1 MDSKA
6 LLEQLLQVGQELAKQ
21 GLAAAQGHLEKA
33 QDHIDASQEVITDKL
48 TQGQAVAQEKL
59 AQGHE
64 VAKDVLAQ
72 GQAIAKEKL
81 AQGQAIA
88 KEKLAQGQ
96 EVAKDVLAQGH
107 AIAKDKLAQGQA
119 IAEEKLGIPDAG
131 TERDAMLAGLGK
143 GAAAASAAAILLGT
157 KLGRRLTGAALK
169 VGTVAAL
176 GKIGLETYQKWQAE
190 QTGNAIAAG
199 PSIGQLPEAEA
210 NQRSLALLKA
220 MISAAKADGHID
232 GEEQA
237 TIKSQMEQLGVMTST
252 AEILQSEMQKPVD
265 VAAIAQL
272 ADSQAA
278 AVEMYLVSRMVVNVA
293 NDAER
298 AYLGNLAIALKLA
311 PELVAQLDSD
321 AA

>member
-21 GLAAAQGHLEKA
+21 GLAVAQGHLESA
-33 QDHIDASQEVITDKL
+33 QGHIEAGQETITSKL
-48 TQGQAVAQEKL
+48 TEGQAVAQEKL

-72 GQAIAKEKL
+72 GQAIA
-81 AQGQAIA
+81 Q
-88 KEKLAQGQ
+88 EKLAQGQ
-96 EVAKDVLAQGH
+96 EVAKEVLAQGH

-119 IAEEKLGIPDAG
+119 IAAEKLGVPEAG
-131 TERDAMLAGLGK
+131 AERDAMLAGLGK
-143 GAAAASAAAILLGT
+143 GAAVASAAAILLGT
-157 KLGRRLTGAALK
+157 GLGRRLTGAALK

-176 GKIGLETYQKWQAE
+176 GKIGYETYQKWQAE
-190 QTGNAIAAG
+190 QAGSAISAG
-199 PSIGQLPEAEA
+199 KPVGELPEAEA

-232 GEEQA
+232 GEEQE
-237 TIKSQMEQLGVMTST
+237 TIKNQMQQLGVTTST
-252 AEILQSEMQKPVD
+252 SEILQSEMQKPVD
-265 VAAIAQL
+265 VTALAQL
-272 ADSQAA
+272 ADSQAT
-278 AVEMYLVSRMVVNVA
+278 AVEMYLASRLVVNVV

-298 AYLGNLAIALKLA
+298 AYLANLAIALNLA
-311 PELVAQLDSD
+311 PELVAQLESG